1 MVELQHSCGTQPRDE
16 CSNCFLCFVVM
27 KEVSHVETTDCL
39 RKNSMDSKAR
49 VRSRA
54 IGQKRWLHNLETQ
67 LISMRHRFI
76 NTKLNGVNQ

>member
-1 MVELQHSCGTQPRDE
+1 MVGLQHSCGSQHRNE
-16 CSNCFLCFVVM
+16 GSYCVLCFVVV
-27 KEVSHVETTDCL
+27 KEVNHVAATDC
-39 RKNSMDSKAR
+39 RRQNSIDSKAR

-67 LISMRHRFI
+67 LIPMRHRFI